1 MPGSSNAD
9 PRANAY
15 LAARVDDA
23 LKMLKTDGLS
33 PALEFMQL
41 IGVPRTVALRVLCSP
56 AQQRTRDRRR
66 APRPPAAGAPA
77 STGG

>member
-1 MPGSSNAD
+1 MARSGNSD

-23 LKMLKTDGLS
+23 LKMLKTDGMS

-41 IGVPRTVALRVLCSP
+41 VGVPRTVALRVLCSP
-56 AQQRTRDRRR
+56 TQQRSHDRRR
-66 APRPPAAGAPA
+66 TPR
-77 STGG
+77 